1 MDDRELLL
9 AELSRRIAK
18 ASSSVVTLEKESP
31 VYRSDLVTGRSP
43 SANQTEE
50 LVRALYIHY
59 LVHDLGY
66 APELISME
74 HPVPAKTGRGQ
85 GDKYVDIVIWKEK
98 SGQAANCFC
107 LLEIKTPDAYYQ
119 EHKDAWEGQ
128 LFGISKFIDPRPSC
142 LAYGTWQPEPSG
154 LGLPILEVVDSSMW
168 HSYKEWNSNNQP
180 IQSDIIPKNYD
191 KPIKSPYIYGSS
203 VKDLKRDMDE
213 REATFLQRHLHN
225 VLWGGGSSTD
235 SEIFNLLT
243 RLIFAKAF
251 DEMTAL
257 PDEEYQFQ
265 TKEGETLESTLM
277 RITDLYQEA
286 LMKRLSYPEEIATN
300 RPIREAGKGTE
311 AQIRFAIEQL
321 EKYHLTDLAN
331 SSATP
336 DLLGGLF
343 EYIMR
348 TGFKQSK
355 GQFFTHPNI
364 AKFLVDILQ
373 IGEQSVEYIDS
384 GKELPKIMDP
394 SAGAGTFLIAAM
406 NSISENVRE
415 YERDNRGKRS
425 QESEQ
430 ILSSLIDQ
438 PRRNEWAKNT
448 CYGIEL
454 NSDLGLAAQVNMFV
468 HGDGSSSIFTGQEE
482 GDGLAPFSSY
492 TRKDILSS
500 SELQDYQ
507 FPVSETFDF
516 VITNPPFSVKFTDN
530 QIETYRKTFSLASE
544 TQNSEELFIE
554 RWFQLLKPGGR
565 LGAVVP
571 NSLLDSRSE
580 TPARNFLLRHFW
592 IKAIISLPSD
602 AFYPHTMTKTSLLIA
617 EKKDSNDNNTFK
629 SRSSIPLEKLL
640 EENGDIIFGQVSY
653 LGYQRTAKGE
663 KEDQKNDLNA
673 ILSEAETLNLWNS
686 KSSEVDNK
694 ILRIV
699 PSDAIPTK
707 PTVRLDAEYALQQSL
722 ISSPMPIKEIFVL
735 SEFPEIDSE
744 PTDVYNY
751 CEIGDIDRMGLA
763 SPRIID
769 SSIQDDN
776 PEMRKQIDRIR
787 KKVQQGKAMKPDSW
801 CVLVPK
807 TRPYLKKFA
816 IVNGKENSYFTTDFF
831 VLKPG
836 DHLIEHSNEDEGN
849 ATCMLLLLLKGEL
862 NSLLTSLSR
871 WGKSYP
877 TLHKDD
883 LSSASIDQQV
893 FEKMLTPELINDAKL
908 VREKVNSSIEARN
921 NLLQIIQRV
930 EG

>member
-1 MDDRELLL
+1 MGDRELLL
-9 AELSRRIAK
+9 AELSLRIAK
-18 ASSSVVTLEKESP
+18 ASSSAVTLEEESP
-31 VYRSDLVTGRSP
+31 VYRSDLAVGRSP

-66 APELISME
+66 APELISIE

-85 GDKYVDIVIWKEK
+85 GDKYVDIVIWQK
-98 SGQAANCFC
+98 SKGQAKNCYC
-107 LLEIKTPDAYYQ
+107 LFKIKTPEAYYQ
-119 EHKDAWEGQ
+119 ERKGAWEGQ
-128 LFGISKFIDPRPSC
+128 LFGISEFIDPRPSC
-142 LAYGTWQPEPSG
+142 LAYGTWQSEPSG
-154 LGLPILEVVDSSMW
+154 LGMPKLEVVDSSMW
-168 HSYKEWNSNNQP
+168 NSYKEWNSNNQP
-180 IQSDIIPKNYD
+180 IKSDIIPRNYD

-235 SEIFNLLT
+235 SDIFNLLT

-251 DEMTAL
+251 DEMTAT
-257 PDEEYQFQ
+257 PGEEYQFQ
-265 TKEGETLESTLM
+265 TKDGETLESTLI
-277 RITDLYQEA
+277 RITDLYQKA
-286 LMKRLSYPEEIATN
+286 LINRLSYPTAVAMN

-331 SSATP
+331 SSVTP

-364 AKFLVDILQ
+364 AKFLVNTLQ
-373 IGEQSVEYIDS
+373 IGEQSVECVQS
-384 GKELPKIMDP
+384 GRELPKIMDP

-406 NSISENVRE
+406 NSISENVRK
-415 YERDNRGKRS
+415 YERDNRGNMS
-425 QESEQ
+425 QASKQ
-430 ILSSLIDQ
+430 ILFSLIDQ

-492 TRKDILSS
+492 SRKDVLSP
-500 SELQDYQ
+500 SELQDYP

-516 VITNPPFSVKFTDN
+516 IITNPPFSVKFTND
-530 QIETYRKTFSLASE
+530 QMDKYREAFGLASE
-544 TQNSEELFIE
+544 TKNSEELFME

-617 EKKDSNDNNTFK
+617 EKKDNDTLKFC
-629 SRSSIPLEKLL
+629 STISPEALL
-640 EENGDIIFGQVSY
+640 GGNGNIVFGQVSY

-663 KEDQKNDLNA
+663 KEDQRNDLDS
-673 ILSEAETLNLWNS
+673 ILGEANISNLWNQEFS
-686 KSSEVDNK
+686 VLDSQ
-694 ILRIV
+694 ILRVV

-707 PTVRLDAEYALQQSL
+707 PTVRLDAEYALQQSS
-722 ISSPMPIKEIFVL
+722 ISSPMPVEEVFVL

-744 PTDVYNY
+744 PTDIYNY

-769 SSIQDDN
+769 PSIQDDN

-836 DHLIEHSNEDEGN
+836 NQLIQHCNKDEEE
-849 ATCMLLLLLKGEL
+849 ATCLLLLLLKGEL

-883 LSSASIDQQV
+883 LSNASIDQQV
-893 FEKMLTPELINDAKL
+893 FEKMLTPELIDDAKS
-908 VREKVNSSIEARN
+908 VRGKVDSSIEARN
-921 NLLQIIQRV
+921 NLLQIIQRI